1 MTKTSKKIN
10 ESSLAL
16 CIFIFAILYRLLLL
30 QTEIYPPGPDAGLHS
45 SIINSIVFE
54 NGNFSWN
61 YYHMGGGPSLT
72 HPGFHFFTSFIWLTT
87 GMPDYLAQYL
97 VATLFSS
104 LIVLCAFLITR
115 AAWGLPFAS
124 LIAAFLAALSR
135 YDIEMIAW
143 GGYPN
148 VVTLMVIPLA
158 FYMLFRRDTPSTTL
172 VVISSLLIG
181 TLFITHS
188 LSITTFLC
196 IASPFL
202 VLAFFASNK
211 SPKDKRVILL
221 FASAI
226 FLGFLIAS
234 PFIAYVFPVYLKN
247 VEEGMLVGAINE
259 NREAIVL
266 TRMVSVQ
273 LVLASLIPAF
283 SFLIFSKRY
292 KGAFFDKT
300 GLLFSLWILI
310 PAILT
315 QSYIIGV
322 YTDYFR
328 FLHFLIFPLTVF
340 FALLI
345 DHISGFIAKAL
356 GNFTRDVKASISLG
370 TLHSLLVTGFLVV
383 SLFGF
388 IPFFSSPAEGFS
400 IANYYRV
407 VYPPEFESIE
417 WIKERT
423 SSDAIFVSNHGYGWW
438 ISGLGQRVTLSST
451 EPQFLMV
458 PHEFEAAYIA
468 RTLLSTNFVLNNGF
482 IKIWEDGSYV
492 GRYNPMLLINCTRL
506 PEPHP
511 MFYFNESEIT
521 VFYRE
526 NTSTK
531 IVDAIEVSPKNLTL
545 ETAQESARM
554 LIMRENT
561 HLTLTRRVEVL
572 KDTRFAVLSLSIKGL
587 DNKTSLEYVRIMLH
601 IQGKVLQ
608 TEQTIGVLNENAKIC
623 AQIIFEE
630 KKPLIKLFPSENPNC
645 LELLYTAENPQSME
659 IRMIIGGFETE
670 KIEEKYIES
679 LLINM
684 TRSWSKKES
693 ASLPIQVF
701 DYREIIKLK
710 KITFIACE
718 QKECA
723 IERFAND
730 PMFNLI
736 FINDNVAIFKLRDSN
751 C

>member
-1 MTKTSKKIN
+1 M
-10 ESSLAL
+10 
-16 CIFIFAILYRLLLL
+16 
-30 QTEIYPPGPDAGLHS
+30 YPPGPDAGLHS
-45 SIINSIVFE
+45 SIINSMVLE

-72 HPGFHFFTSFIWLTT
+72 HPGFHFFTSFVWLIT
-87 GMPDYLAQYL
+87 GMPDYFAQYV

-135 YDIEMIAW
+135 YDVEMIAW

-148 VVTLMVIPLA
+148 VVTLVIISLA
-158 FYMLFRRDTPSTTL
+158 FYVFLRKDMSSTTL
-172 VVISSLLIG
+172 VAISSLLIG
-181 TLFITHS
+181 ALFITHS
-188 LSITTFLC
+188 LSAITFLC
-196 IASPFL
+196 IAASFIILTFL
-202 VLAFFASNK
+202 ASK
-211 SPKDKRVILL
+211 ESKDKRAILM
-221 FASAI
+221 FALSI

-234 PFIAYVFPVYLKN
+234 PFIAHVLPVYLEN
-247 VEEGMLVGAINE
+247 VEEGMFVGAINE
-259 NREAIVL
+259 NREAIVF

-273 LVLASLIPAF
+273 LVFASLIPAF
-283 SFLIFSKRY
+283 SFLTFSKKY
-292 KGAFFDKT
+292 KGVFFDKT
-300 GLLFSLWILI
+300 SLLFSLWILI
-310 PAILT
+310 PAVLT
-315 QSYIIGV
+315 QSFIIGV

-345 DHISGFIAKAL
+345 DHISGFIAKGF
-356 GNFTRDVKASISLG
+356 GNFTRDVKAPISLR

-388 IPFFSSPAEGFS
+388 IPFFSSPLEGFS

-417 WIKERT
+417 WIKEKT
-423 SSDAIFVSNHGYGWW
+423 SPDAVFVSSHGYGWW
-438 ISGLGQRVTLSST
+438 ISGFGQRVTLSAT
-451 EPQFLMV
+451 EPQFLII

-468 RTLLSTNFVLNNGF
+468 RTLLKTNFVLNNGF
-482 IKIWEDGSYV
+482 IEIWDDGSYI
-492 GRYNPMLLINCTRL
+492 GRYNPMLLINCSKL

-511 MFYFNESEIT
+511 MLYFNESEIT
-521 VFYRE
+521 IFYKE

-545 ETAQESARM
+545 KTTQESACM
-554 LIMRENT
+554 LTVRENA

-572 KDTRFAVLSLSIKGL
+572 KDTRFAILSFSIKSL
-587 DNKTSLEYVRIMLH
+587 DNNTSLEYVRIMLH

-608 TEQTIGVLNENAKIC
+608 MEQTVGVLDENAKVC

-630 KKPLIKLFPSENPNC
+630 KKPLIKLFPSVNPKC
-645 LELLYTAENPQSME
+645 LELLYTVENAQSIE
-659 IRMIIGGFETE
+659 IKMIIGGFETE

-679 LLINM
+679 LLVNM
-684 TRSWSKKES
+684 TRSWLKKES
-693 ASLPIQVF
+693 TSLPIQVF

-718 QKECA
+718 RKECA
-723 IERFAND
+723 IERFAKD
-730 PMFNLI
+730 PMFNLV
-736 FINDNVAIFKLRDSN
+736 FINDNVAIFKVRDSN
-751 C
+751 G

>member
-1 MTKTSKKIN
+1 MTRAGGKIN
-10 ESSLAL
+10 ENSLAL
-16 CIFIFAILYRLLLL
+16 CIFVFAILYRLLLL
-30 QTEIYPPGPDAGLHS
+30 QTEMYPPGPDAGLHS
-45 SIINSIVFE
+45 SIINSMVLE

-97 VATLFSS
+97 VAALFSS
-104 LIVLCAFLITR
+104 LIVLSAFLITR

-148 VVTLMVIPLA
+148 VVTLMIISLA
-158 FYMLFRRDTPSTTL
+158 FYVFFRRDTSSTTF
-172 VVISSLLIG
+172 VAISSLLIG

-188 LSITTFLC
+188 LSVITFLC

-202 VLAFFASNK
+202 ILAFLTSKK
-211 SPKDKRVILL
+211 SKDKRAILMFVL
-221 FASAI
+221 SI
-226 FLGFLIAS
+226 FLGVLLAS
-234 PFIAYVFPVYLKN
+234 PFIAHVLPVYLEN
-247 VEEGMLVGAINE
+247 VEEGMFVGTIND
-259 NREAIVL
+259 NREAIVF

-283 SFLIFSKRY
+283 SFLMFSKKY
-292 KGAFFDKT
+292 KGVFFSKT
-300 GLLFSLWILI
+300 SLLFSLWIFI
-310 PAILT
+310 PAVLT
-315 QSYIIGV
+315 QSFIIGV

-345 DHISGFIAKAL
+345 DHTSGFITKAL
-356 GNFTRDVKASISLG
+356 GNFTQHIKAPISLR

-400 IANYYRV
+400 IASYYRV

-417 WIKERT
+417 WIKGKT
-423 SSDAIFVSNHGYGWW
+423 SSDAIFVSSHGYGWW
-438 ISGLGQRVTLSST
+438 ISGLGQRVTLSAT
-451 EPQFLMV
+451 EPQFLII

-468 RTLLSTNFVLNNGF
+468 RTLLRTNFVLNNGF
-482 IKIWEDGSYV
+482 IEIWDDGSYV
-492 GRYNPMLLINCTRL
+492 GRYNPMLLINCSKF
-506 PEPHP
+506 PEPYP
-511 MFYFNESEIT
+511 MFYFNESEMTI
-521 VFYRE
+521 FYRE
-526 NTSTK
+526 NTGTK
-531 IVDAIEVSPKNLTL
+531 IVDAIGVPPKILTL

-554 LIMRENT
+554 LIVRENA
-561 HLTLTRRVEVL
+561 HLTLTRRLEVL
-572 KDTRFAVLSLSIKGL
+572 KGTMFAILSLSIKSL
-587 DNKTSLEYVRIMLH
+587 DNDTSLEYVRIMLH
-601 IQGKVLQ
+601 TQGKILQ
-608 TEQTIGVLNENAKIC
+608 MEQTVGVLDENAKVC

-630 KKPLIKLFPSENPNC
+630 KKPFVKMFPSENPNC
-645 LELLYTAENPQSME
+645 LELLYAAENAQSME
-659 IRMIIGGFETE
+659 IKVIIGGVETE
-670 KIEEKYIES
+670 KMEKTYIES
-679 LLINM
+679 LLVNM

-693 ASLPIQVF
+693 TSLPIQIF
-701 DYREIIKLK
+701 DYREIIKSK

-718 QKECA
+718 RKKCA
-723 IERFAND
+723 IERFVND
-730 PMFNLI
+730 PMFNLV
-736 FINDNVAIFKLRDSN
+736 FINDNVAIFKVRESN
-751 C
+751 G

>member
-1 MTKTSKKIN
+1 MKAGKKIN
-10 ESSLAL
+10 ENSLAL
-16 CIFIFAILYRLLLL
+16 CIFIFALLYRLLLL

-45 SIINSIVFE
+45 SIINSMVLE

-61 YYHMGGGPSLT
+61 YYHMGSGPSLT
-72 HPGFHFFTSFIWLTT
+72 HPGFHFFTSFIWLMT

-115 AAWGLPFAS
+115 ALWGLPFAS
-124 LIAAFLAALSR
+124 LIAAFLATLSR

-148 VVTLMVIPLA
+148 IITIMIISLI
-158 FYMLFRRDTPSTTL
+158 FYMFFRRDTPSTIL
-172 VVISSLLIG
+172 VAVSSLLIG
-181 TLFITHS
+181 MLFITHS
-188 LSITTFLC
+188 LSVITFLC
-196 IASPFL
+196 IACPFL
-202 VLAFFASNK
+202 VLAFFASK
-211 SPKDKRVILL
+211 ESSKDKRTILMFVL
-221 FASAI
+221 SI
-226 FLGFLIAS
+226 FLGLLIAS
-234 PFIAYVFPVYLKN
+234 PFIAHVFPAYLEN
-247 VEEGMLVGAINE
+247 VEEGMFTGAIDE
-259 NREAIVL
+259 NRKAIVF

-300 GLLFSLWILI
+300 SLLFSLWVLI

-315 QSYIIGV
+315 QSFIIGV

-356 GNFTRDVKASISLG
+356 GNFTQDVKAPISLG
-370 TLHSLLVTGFLVV
+370 TLHSLLVAGFLVV
-383 SLFGF
+383 SLLGF
-388 IPFFSSPAEGFS
+388 IPFFSSPSDGFS
-400 IANYYRV
+400 IADYYRV

-423 SSDAIFVSNHGYGWW
+423 STDAVFVSNHGYGWW
-438 ISGLGQRVTLSST
+438 ISGFGQRVTLSAT
-451 EPQFLMV
+451 EPQFLIV

-468 RTLLSTNFVLNNGF
+468 RTLLRTNFVLNNGF
-482 IKIWEDGSYV
+482 IEIWDDGSYV

-511 MFYFNESEIT
+511 MLYFNENEVTI
-521 VFYRE
+521 FYRE

-531 IVDAIEVSPKNLTL
+531 MIDAIEVSPKNLTL
-545 ETAQESARM
+545 ETTQESAHM
-554 LIMRENT
+554 STVRENA
-561 HLTLTRRVEVL
+561 HLTLTRRIEVL
-572 KDTRFAVLSLSIKGL
+572 KDTRFAFLSLSIKSL
-587 DNKTSLEYVRIMLH
+587 DNNTSLEYVRIMLH

-608 TEQTIGVLNENAKIC
+608 TEQTVGVLDENAKVF

-630 KKPLIKLFPSENPNC
+630 KKPLIKLFPSDNPNC
-645 LELLYTAENPQSME
+645 LELLYTAENPQSIE
-659 IRMIIGGFETE
+659 IKMIIGGFETE

-693 ASLPIQVF
+693 TSLPIQVF
-701 DYREIIKLK
+701 DYRKIIKLK

-718 QKECA
+718 RKDCA

-730 PMFNLI
+730 PMFNLV
-736 FINDNVAIFKLRDSN
+736 FINDNVAIFKVRDSN
-751 C
+751 G